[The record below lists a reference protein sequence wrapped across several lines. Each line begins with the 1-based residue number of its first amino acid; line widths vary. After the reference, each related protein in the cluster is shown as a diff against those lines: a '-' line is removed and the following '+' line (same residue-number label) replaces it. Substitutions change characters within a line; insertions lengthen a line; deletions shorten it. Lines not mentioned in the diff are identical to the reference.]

1 MVVDIYNKDSA
12 KKKTAA
18 GAAQAEATPSG
29 SVSSSDA
36 SYVPGGD
43 NKASNISGLEFARNS
58 SKIKTFSDF
67 AAQYGAKR
75 KNTQSVADVALQ
87 RSNNPDNIDI
97 AERLGYAMRQ
107 PVTYNSQQYVSDLL
121 RNRNLK
127 IAQNPEKY
135 GQYQNDTFQKEA
147 EAYLSQ
153 IAMPESN
160 TQKYINNMADN
171 ANDYYQLYA
180 QNLAAQRDA
189 QSEALRQQYEQVRR
203 AAIINSAK
211 NSLGVEEA
219 LAAKGLGRGAS
230 NAVSSGMGET
240 SRISA
245 QVALNNNLSNA
256 YLAEQ
261 QALQELQNQ
270 YNNNFTQ
277 FTSDYL
283 DRMSDIDAQTISQA
297 NADKQLA
304 VNIAGMNADNAYRN
318 KSFDYQRERDE
329 IGDTQWRESMDYQKA
344 RDNTA
349 DAQWQKSFDYQS
361 ERDKVG
367 DAQWREQFDWQKNTD
382 ERDFNEGVRQ
392 FDQNLALSYYN
403 IGSKGGGS
411 GSRSGSSGGG
421 GKSSS
426 SGTNSYTFDN
436 VTSETEP
443 ENLSEHTVINNIDDN
458 VYNML
463 QNGSSK
469 NDVLNYL
476 RLWQD
481 QRGLG
486 ADVVDAMIEK
496 YNLLG

>member
-1 MVVDIYNKDSA
+1 MVVDIYNKDNA

-18 GAAQAEATPSG
+18 GGQAETTPGG
-29 SVSSSDA
+29 SVSSSDT
-36 SYVPGGD
+36 SYVPGD
-43 NKASNISGLEFARNS
+43 NKASNISGLEFARSS

-75 KNTQSVADVALQ
+75 RNTQNVADVALQ

-107 PVTYNSQQYVSDLL
+107 PVTYNNQQYVSDLL

-171 ANDYYQLYA
+171 ANNYYQLYA

-189 QSEALRQQYEQVRR
+189 QGEALRQQYEQVRR

-245 QVALNNNLSNA
+245 QAALNNNLSNA

-270 YNNNFTQ
+270 YNSNFTQ

-283 DRMSDIDAQTISQA
+283 DRMSDIDAQTINQA

-304 VNIAGMNADNAYRN
+304 VSVAGMNADNAYRN

-344 RDNTA
+344 RDDTA

-367 DAQWREQFDWQKNTD
+367 DAQWREQFDWQKSTD

-392 FDQNLALSYYN
+392 FDQSLALNYYN
-403 IGSKGGGS
+403 TGSKGGGS
-411 GSRSGSSGGG
+411 GSRSGSSG
-421 GKSSS
+421 
-426 SGTNSYTFDN
+426 TNGYTFDN
-436 VTSETEP
+436 VTPETEP

-469 NDVLNYL
+469 NDALNYL